1 LLAAKFLQQGGSSMR
16 NKNYWER
23 FEKTGNILDY
33 LNYTAC
39 TAEEL
44 NQLLS
49 IENKEGGNNDDS
61 SLSNRDGFID
71 HAYWGL

>member
-1 LLAAKFLQQGGSSMR
+1 MR
-16 NKNYWER
+16 NNDYWEK
-23 FEKTGNILDY
+23 FTKTGDILDY

-49 IENKEGGNNDDS
+49 INIEEGEYGDDS
-61 SLSNRDGFID
+61 SLSDGDGFID
-71 HAYWGL
+71 HAYWGF

>member
-1 LLAAKFLQQGGSSMR
+1 MR
-16 NKNYWER
+16 NKNDWER

-39 TAEEL
+39 TVEEL

-49 IENKEGGNNDDS
+49 IDNKEGGNSDDS
-61 SLSNRDGFID
+61 SLINRDGFID

>member
-1 LLAAKFLQQGGSSMR
+1 MR
-16 NKNYWER
+16 NKDYWER

-49 IENKEGGNNDDS
+49 IENEEGGNSDDGS
-61 SLSNRDGFID
+61 RSDGNGFVG